1 MLQSKFYLLQGRAMK
16 EILIT
21 NDDGFESEGLKK
33 LIKMLKKEFK
43 EAITYFQNA
52 LKIDSKNNEVR
63 SNLAQAFASDQQ
75 FDNAKTTYLELLKL
89 DSSNWNAF
97 LELSKVCLAMGDS
110 EGAEKYLVTIQ
121 EKAPDF
127 RKDEVSSL
135 LKSIEQN

>member
-1 MLQSKFYLLQGRAMK
+1 
-16 EILIT
+16 
-21 NDDGFESEGLKK
+21 
-33 LIKMLKKEFK
+33 MLKKEFK

-110 EGAEKYLVTIQ
+110 AGAEKYLVTIQ